1 MEDKSI
7 FVLGVALLTWG
18 GVLFYLLRLSALAAR
33 LERELGHREQERDSG
48 KAEVVEA
55 EVRVLPPR

>member
-18 GVLFYLLRLSALAAR
+18 GVFFYLLRLSALAAR
-33 LERELGHREQERDSG
+33 LERELLHREQEAGIKTD
-48 KAEVVEA
+48 VET
-55 EVRVLPPR
+55 ESLPPR